1 MLQPLSI
8 LFGAGFTVAVSVA
21 AGRLLL
27 RALSIRFYRQ
37 EEHALAFVVGAACL
51 SLLTFILCALGAAH
65 RGVFLSVGLAVLALA
80 FARGAHRP
88 SGESFPALPVF
99 WRLLFGSIFAIYC
112 VLYFF
117 NAMAPEMSPDGIA
130 YHLGLV
136 SRYLRAHGFER
147 ITTNMYANLSQGI
160 EMLFLFA
167 FAFGRHSAAALTH
180 FAFLVTLAW
189 SMLCYARRFGFPVAG
204 VCGAL
209 LVFVSPVVGLDG
221 TVAYNDVATACL
233 IFTAFYL
240 VWIWVADAS
249 NSALLAPLGLVAGFA
264 YAAKYTAFLAVPY
277 VLAIVAWKSFR
288 RGAPIMKPLLLVAG
302 CAAIMI
308 APWMIKDA
316 VWLHNPVSPFL
327 NGVFPNPYIHVSFE
341 KDYSAMM
348 RHYEG
353 LKSDSQLPLEVTV
366 RGGVLGGLIG
376 PVFLLAPLGLLA
388 LRSPAGRRLLG
399 AALLFGIPYMANIGT
414 RFLLPALPFVALSM
428 GLAVAGSRAATAAL
442 LIAHAILSWP
452 AVVTRYCSP
461 NAWRLIQKI
470 PVRQAL
476 RIESEESFL
485 NFRLPHWGTA
495 RMIDKLVP
503 TGAKVFTFN
512 GTPEAYTGHEIVVGF
527 QSAFGERVREIIW
540 TPLIDS
546 FEPRWLL
553 RFRYP
558 ARPLR
563 RIRAVQTAT
572 GAPDMWSIAEFRI
585 FRGETELP
593 RASSWKLRAK
603 PNPWDVQLAFDN
615 SLVTRWRSWETLR
628 PGMYVE
634 VEFAAPETTDS
645 VMLETAHDQWK
656 IRLKLEGMDDTG
668 KWQTLAAAPEQ
679 SEGKPLVGLRRAAAD
694 EVKALGID
702 YLLVYDFDY
711 RADDFTKNARSWG
724 ATLLGEHNGARLYRL
739 D

>member
-1 MLQPLSI
+1 MLQPLSV
-8 LFGAGFTVAVSVA
+8 LFGAAFTVAVSLA
-21 AGRLLL
+21 AGRMLL
-27 RALSIRFYRQ
+27 RALSVRLYRQ

-51 SLLTFILCALGAAH
+51 SLLTFILCALRVAH
-65 RGVFLSVGLAVLALA
+65 RGVFLAAGLAILALA
-80 FARGAHRP
+80 VRRGAHRP
-88 SGESFPALPVF
+88 LGESFPPLPPF
-99 WRLLFGSIFAIYC
+99 WKWLFCSIFAVYS

-117 NAMAPEMSPDGIA
+117 NAMAPETSPDGVG

-147 ITTNMYANLSQGI
+147 IATNMYANLSQGI
-160 EMLFLFA
+160 ELLFLFA

-189 SMLCYARRFGFPVAG
+189 AMLCYARRFGFPVAG

-221 TVAYNDVATACL
+221 TIAYNDVATACI

-240 VWIWVADAS
+240 AWIWAS
-249 NSALLAPLGLVAGFA
+249 DESGGALLAPLGLVAGFA
-264 YAAKYTAFLAVPY
+264 YAAKYTAFLTVPY
-277 VLAIVAWKSFR
+277 VLGVVAWKSFR
-288 RGAPIMKPLLLVAG
+288 RGVSVLKPLLLVAG

-308 APWMIKDA
+308 APWVIKDA

-327 NGVFPNPYIHVSFE
+327 NQIFPNPYIHVSFE
-341 KDYSAMM
+341 KEYSGMM

-353 LKSDSQLPLEVTV
+353 VKSDLQIPLEVTM
-366 RGGVLGGLIG
+366 RGAFLAGLIG

-388 LRSPAGRRLLG
+388 LRTPAGRSLLL
-399 AALLFGIPYMANIGT
+399 AALLFGITYLGNIGT

-428 GLAVAGSRAATAAL
+428 GLALAGSRAATAAL
-442 LIAHAILSWP
+442 LVAHAILSWP
-452 AVVTRYCSP
+452 PVVARYCSP
-461 NAWRLIQKI
+461 AAWRLLPKI
-470 PVRQAL
+470 PLRPAL
-476 RIESEESFL
+476 RIESEASFL
-485 NFRLPHWGTA
+485 NSRLPHWGTA

-503 TGAKVFTFN
+503 DGAKVFSFT
-512 GTPEAYTGHEIVVGF
+512 GVPEAYTTHEIVVGF
-527 QSAFGERVREIIW
+527 QSAFGERVRDIIW
-540 TPLIDS
+540 TPLMEPI
-546 FEPRWLL
+546 EPRWQF

-558 ARPLR
+558 AQPLKK
-563 RIRAVQTAT
+563 IRVVQTAT
-572 GAPDMWSIAEFRI
+572 GAPDMWSVAEFRL
-585 FRGETELP
+585 FRGQTELP
-593 RASSWKLRAK
+593 RAPDWKLRAK

-615 SLVTRWRSWETLR
+615 SPVTRWRTWQSLY
-628 PGMYVE
+628 PGMFME

-645 VMLETAHDQWK
+645 ALLECSHDQWK
-656 IRLKLEGMDDTG
+656 IRLKLEGMDGAG
-668 KWQTLAAAPEQ
+668 KWKTLADAPEQ
-679 SEGKPLVGLRRAAAD
+679 SEGKPMFGLRRAAAE

-711 RADDFTKNARSWG
+711 QADDFTMNARSWG

>member
-8 LFGAGFTVAVSVA
+8 LFGASFTVAVSVA

-27 RALSIRFYRQ
+27 RALSVRLYRQ

-51 SLLTFILCALGAAH
+51 SLLTFTLCALGAAH
-65 RGVFLSVGLAVLALA
+65 RAVFLAVGLAILLLAL
-80 FARGAHRP
+80 ARGAHRP
-88 SGESFPALPVF
+88 SGESFPCLPAF
-99 WRLLFGSIFAIYC
+99 WRWLFGSIFAIYC

-117 NAMAPEMSPDGIA
+117 NAMAPEMSPDGVT

-147 ITTNMYANLSQGI
+147 INTNMYANLSQGI

-189 SMLCYARRFGFPVAG
+189 SMLSYARRFGFPIAG

-209 LVFVSPVVGLDG
+209 LVFASPVVGLDG
-221 TVAYNDVATACL
+221 TVAYNDVATACI
-233 IFTAFYL
+233 IFTTFYL
-240 VWIWVADAS
+240 AWIWAADAS
-249 NSALLAPLGLVAGFA
+249 NNALLAPLGLVAGFG

-277 VLAIVAWKSFR
+277 ALGIVAWKSFQ
-288 RGAPIMKPLLLVAG
+288 RGVPVLKPLSLVAA
-302 CAAIMI
+302 CAAMMI
-308 APWMIKDA
+308 SPWMIKDA

-327 NGVFPNPYIHVSFE
+327 NAVFPNPYIHVSFE
-341 KDYSAMM
+341 REYSAMM
-348 RHYEG
+348 RHYER
-353 LKSDSQLPLEVTV
+353 LTSDSQIPLEVTT
-366 RGGVLGGLIG
+366 RGAVLGGLIG
-376 PVFLLAPLGLLA
+376 PVFLLAPLSLLA
-388 LRSPAGRRLLG
+388 LRSSAGRRLLG

-428 GLAVAGSRAATAAL
+428 GLAVSASRAATAAL
-442 LIAHAILSWP
+442 VIAHAILCWP
-452 AVVTRYCSP
+452 SVVSRYCSP
-461 NAWRLIQKI
+461 NAWRLLPKI
-470 PVRQAL
+470 PVRPAL
-476 RIESEESFL
+476 RIEREESFL

-503 TGAKVFTFN
+503 PGAKVFAFN
-512 GTPEAYTGHEIVVGF
+512 GTPEAYTTHEIVVGF
-527 QSAFGERVREIIW
+527 QSAFGERVRDIIW
-540 TPLIDS
+540 TPLMELT
-546 FEPRWLL
+546 EPRWLL

-558 ARPLR
+558 AQPLR
-563 RIRAVQTAT
+563 KIRAVQMAT
-572 GAPDMWSIAEFRI
+572 GAPDVWSIAEFRI
-585 FRGETELP
+585 FRGEAELP
-593 RASSWKLRAK
+593 RAPDWKLRAR

-615 SLVTRWRSWETLR
+615 SLVTRWRSWETLH

-634 VEFAAPETTDS
+634 VEFAAPEATDS
-645 VMLETAHDQWK
+645 VLLESSHDQWK
-656 IRLKLEGMDDTG
+656 IRLKLEGMDDSG
-668 KWQTLAAAPEQ
+668 KWKTLSDAPEQ
-679 SEGKPLVGLRRAAAD
+679 SEGKPLAGLRRAAAQ

-711 RADDFTKNARSWG
+711 RSDDFMKNARSWG